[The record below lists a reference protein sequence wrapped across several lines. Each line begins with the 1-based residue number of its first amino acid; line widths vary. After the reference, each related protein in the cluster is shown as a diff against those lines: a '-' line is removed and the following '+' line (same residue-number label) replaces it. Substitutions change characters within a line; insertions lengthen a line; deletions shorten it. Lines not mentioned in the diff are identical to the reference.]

1 MAKETL
7 ADLPDDL
14 ANGLKVFCG
23 SSHPQL
29 AKDIC
34 GWLNIPL
41 GETLID
47 RFPTDNIYVQIKEN
61 VREKDVFVVQTASSP
76 VSEHLMELFLMI
88 DALKHASARR
98 VTVVMPYYAY
108 VRSDKKDAPRI
119 SVAARL
125 IADLLEAAGAD
136 RLLTMNLHSEQI
148 QGFFQVPADHLTA
161 VPLLCDYFA
170 EKLAGDNF
178 VVVSPDAGSAKRA
191 GRYAERLKLPLA
203 IGDKRRT
210 GSAGHDVKIDH
221 VVGDV
226 EGKNI
231 MIFDDE
237 IATAGS
243 MMELITCLKEKYN
256 VGKIYAGAAHGVLVG
271 PAIQRIA
278 EADIEQVVVT
288 DSLPLPPEKQHPNI
302 VQVSVAKL
310 LASTICAIHT
320 GASVSALFR

>member
-7 ADLPDDL
+7 DNLPDDIE
-14 ANGLKVFCG
+14 NGLKVFCG

-34 GWLNIPL
+34 GWLDIPL

-47 RFPTDNIYVQIKEN
+47 RFATDNIYVQIKEN
-61 VREKDVFVVQTASSP
+61 VREKDVFVVQTASPP

-98 VTVVMPYYAY
+98 VTAVMPYYAY

-125 IADLLEAAGAD
+125 VADLLEAAGTD

-170 EKLAGDNF
+170 ERLEDNNY

-191 GRYAERLKLPLA
+191 GSYAERLQLPLA

-210 GSAGHDVKIDH
+210 GSAGHDVSIDH
-221 VVGDV
+221 VVGEV
-226 EGKNI
+226 EGRNI
-231 MIFDDE
+231 IIFDDE
-237 IATAGS
+237 IATASS
-243 MMELITCLKEKYN
+243 MMELIKCLREKYN
-256 VGKIYAGAAHGVLVG
+256 VGKIYAGAAHGLLVG
-271 PAIQRIA
+271 RAIQRIA
-278 EADIEQVVVT
+278 EADLEQVVVT
-288 DSLPLPPEKQHPNI
+288 DSLPLPPEKQHPKI

-310 LASTICAIHT
+310 LASAICAIHT
-320 GASVSALFR
+320 GESVSALFR

>member
-1 MAKETL
+1 MAEETL
-7 ADLPDDL
+7 ADLPDDIED
-14 ANGLKVFCG
+14 GLKVFCG

-34 GWLNIPL
+34 GWLDIPL

-47 RFPTDNIYVQIKEN
+47 RFPTDNIYVQIREN
-61 VREKDVFVVQTASSP
+61 VREKDVFVVQTAAAP

-98 VTVVMPYYAY
+98 VTAVMPYYAY

-170 EKLAGDNF
+170 PILGDNNF

-191 GRYAERLKLPLA
+191 GRYAERLNLPLA
-203 IGDKRRT
+203 IGDKRRSS
-210 GSAGHDVKIDH
+210 GGHDVKIDH

-237 IATAGS
+237 IATAAS
-243 MMELITCLKEKYN
+243 MMELVTCLKEKYN

-278 EADIEQVVVT
+278 EAEIEQVVVT
-288 DSLPLPPEKQHPNI
+288 DSLPLPPEKQHPKI